1 MVIYM
6 QNAVETVAE
15 LMVLSAKTAPKTRG
29 EDELEYMI
37 LCGEEKDKVA
47 HEMLNISKEQRNP
60 GFTRD
65 GNNVKDSH
73 ALLLIGVK
81 PHSSCGFECK
91 ACGFETC
98 SDFDSIQVEGKF
110 KGPNCPYRLLDM
122 GIALGSAVR
131 TASIHNVD
139 NRIMYRVG
147 VAVMRL
153 DIMDCNYVMGIPLSA
168 SQKNIFFDR
177 KP

>member
-1 MVIYM
+1 M
-6 QNAVETVAE
+6 QNIIETVAE
-15 LMVLSAKTAPKTRG
+15 LMALSAKTAPKTRG
-29 EDELEYMI
+29 EDELVYKI
-37 LCGEEKDKVA
+37 LTGEEKDRVA
-47 HEMLNISKEQRNP
+47 AEMLEISQEQNNP
-60 GFTRD
+60 GFKRD
-65 GNNVKDSH
+65 GNNVRDSQ

-81 PHSSCGFECK
+81 PHSACGFECQ

-98 SDFDSIQVEGKF
+98 ADFDLKKTQGKF
-110 KGPNCPYRLLDM
+110 IGPNCPYRVLDM
-122 GIALGSAVR
+122 GIALGSAVK

-168 SQKNIFFDR
+168 SGKSIFFDR